1 MRRSLLFSV
10 VGLTLAF
17 GINCGSVTSDGS
29 GTGGS
34 GGEAAKGGSGGGG
47 ATGGGGSGGGG
58 SGGAHAT
65 GGTGGD
71 HATGGAGGAQ
81 ATGGGGGNQS
91 TGGAGGGAA
100 GSGGNAGAGGRA
112 GNGGHPG
119 TGGGGGTGTGGHAG
133 GGGTSGTGG
142 SAGHSADGGVTCA
155 ELASE
160 YQAALPAAEACT
172 PGTANQCQTLVPLA
186 LNICSN
192 PCKHY
197 VTDATTLNAIQAQ
210 WTGQGCAQP
219 TALVFCPAIAIAC
232 ISPGTSG
239 YCVATVG
246 AAPGGVC
253 GLAVATPAT
262 L

>member
-34 GGEAAKGGSGGGG
+34 GGEAAKGGSDGGG

-91 TGGAGGGAA
+91 TGGAGGG
-100 GSGGNAGAGGRA
+100 GNAGAGGRA

-133 GGGTSGTGG
+133 SGGTSGTGG

-192 PCKHY
+192 ACKHY

-210 WTGQGCAQP
+210 WTGQGCDQP
-219 TALVFCPAIAIAC
+219 TALVVCPAIAIAC